1 MKSLR
6 LVAVA
11 AAMCGLWM
19 YQGRTRPIYAAAS
32 DVQAS
37 AAATHGAEVYAN
49 NCAMCHGKNREG
61 NPPVF
66 PSLVGVG
73 SRLTPDQ
80 IATIVQN
87 GRGKMPAA
95 SAVKG
100 ADVAAVVAF
109 VSAGDAP
116 VAAPPPMVAA
126 APAGGQVP
134 AQGAGLADAGA
145 KVYAQNCSFCH
156 GRDTM
161 GGESGPDLT
170 RSKLV
175 HDDLNGNKIGDVV
188 RQGRNGDKKMPA
200 FNLSVDE
207 MNGLVAFIH
216 RTADAAAKMTGGRKG
231 VEVAD
236 LQTGNLE
243 AGKKYFNGE
252 GKCSSCHS
260 PTGDLA
266 GVASRYKG
274 LELEE
279 RMLVPRRAV
288 SKVSVT
294 LRSGETIAGTLA
306 YHDEWVI
313 GMRDASGTYRS
324 WRVSDVTYKI
334 DAPVNAHI
342 EQLPKY
348 SDADIH
354 NLMAYIQ
361 TLR

>member
-6 LVAVA
+6 LLAVVSA
-11 AAMCGLWM
+11 FAGVLV
-19 YQGRTRPIYAAAS
+19 YQSRTQPIYAAAS
-32 DVQAS
+32 GLQAS
-37 AAATHGAEVYAN
+37 TGAAHGAEVYAN

-73 SRLTPDQ
+73 SRLTPAQ
-80 IATIVQN
+80 ITTIVQN
-87 GRGKMPAA
+87 GRGKMPPAA
-95 SAVKG
+95 GVKG
-100 ADVAAVVAF
+100 DDVAAVVAF
-109 VSAGDAP
+109 VSGGGAPPAAPAAPP
-116 VAAPPPMVAA
+116 VAAMMASPAA
-126 APAGGQVP
+126 GQGS
-134 AQGAGLADAGA
+134 ALADAGS
-145 KVYAQNCSFCH
+145 KVYQQNCSFCH

-175 HDDLNGNKIGDVV
+175 HDDVKGDKISEVV
-188 RQGRNGDKKMPA
+188 RQGRTGDKKMPA

-216 RTADAAAKMTGGRKG
+216 RTADAASKMVGGRKG
-231 VEVAD
+231 VDVAD

-266 GVASRYKG
+266 GVASRYQG
-274 LELEE
+274 LALEE
-279 RMLVPRRAV
+279 RMLYPRKV
-288 SKVSVT
+288 DSKVAVT
-294 LRSGETIAGTLA
+294 LPSGQTINGTLA
-306 YHDEWVI
+306 YHDEFVI
-313 GMRDASGTYRS
+313 GMRDASGAYHS
-324 WRVSDVTYKI
+324 WRVGDVKYKI
-334 DAPVNAHI
+334 DAPVNAHV

>member
-6 LVAVA
+6 LLAVVA
-11 AAMCGLWM
+11 AVGGLVM

-32 DVQAS
+32 GVQAS
-37 AAATHGAEVYAN
+37 TTTSRGAEVYAA

-61 NPPVF
+61 NPPAF

-73 SRLTPDQ
+73 SRLTAAQ
-80 IATIVQN
+80 ITTIVPN
-87 GRGKMPAA
+87 GRGKMPPA
-95 SAVKG
+95 SGVKG
-100 ADVAAVVAF
+100 DDMAAVVAF
-109 VSAGDAP
+109 VFGGD
-116 VAAPPPMVAA
+116 A
-126 APAGGQVP
+126 APAASAPAMATSPAVGQT
-134 AQGAGLADAGA
+134 AGLADAGA

-170 RSKLV
+170 RSELV
-175 HDDLNGNKIGDVV
+175 HADVNGDKISDVV

-216 RTADAAAKMTGGRKG
+216 RTALAAAKQTGSRKG
-231 VEVAD
+231 VDVAD
-236 LQTGNLE
+236 LQTGDLE
-243 AGKKYFNGE
+243 AGKRYFKGA
-252 GKCSSCHS
+252 CASCHS

-266 GVASRYKG
+266 GVATRYKG
-274 LELEE
+274 LALEE
-279 RMLVPRRAV
+279 RMLYPRQVR
-288 SKVSVT
+288 SKIAVT
-294 LRSGETIAGTLA
+294 LPSGETIAGTLA
-306 YHDEWVI
+306 YQDEFVI
-313 GMRDASGTYRS
+313 GMRDASGTYHS
-324 WRVSDVTYKI
+324 WRVGDVKYKI
-334 DAPVNAHI
+334 DAPVNAHV
-342 EQLPKY
+342 ELLPKY